1 MRDLSHACAI
11 LAEHP
16 PNSSHRVRNP
26 EVILKKSS
34 VLLKHGSLLAYRLGT
49 WAVLLFGLAFALAV
63 IALRYWLL
71 PNVDTW
77 REPVAKAV
85 SRAVGQEVVI
95 GGIEGGWDGYRPHL
109 RLRDVQVA
117 DGSGVTSALVLE
129 QVDTILSW
137 VALFRGELQFHS
149 LEIDAPAVEV
159 RRDAEG
165 RVWIAGQPLSRA
177 GRADGVDRGGGFVR
191 WLLEQRQVVVRDAR
205 IVWHDDRRSAPALL
219 IEGVGLRIDN
229 SAGMHR
235 FGVTGR
241 LSPELASSASIR
253 GEFAGGPDGHNGR
266 IYGELGYANLALLQ
280 EWIDL
285 PVTLD
290 SGLGS
295 TRFWLELNRG
305 RLGRATV
312 DGNVVNLHTRLAS
325 GREQPAF
332 LQISGRL
339 IWQNSSQATEIAAQR
354 LSFTTGNGVYLPPV
368 DIQWRQDSG
377 AEGHGELSVA
387 GMPLAPMAQLAEHFP
402 LKPALRARLQA
413 MRPDGIIRNGR
424 IAWSG
429 GESAPRAYEVD
440 VDFEA
445 IAFRPSESL
454 PGVGGISGRLQA
466 SENSGALSLR
476 SMGGEIRYPRLLAE
490 PVPLDYLSADAE
502 WRMQDG
508 ETAVNVR
515 SLSFTNAHAAGN
527 FFGTYVKP
535 ENGQGSVDL
544 NGNLVRVD
552 ARQVWR
558 YMPVSLNKTQRWL
571 QRALVAGEARDVS
584 FRMRGPLERFPFTEE
599 GSGEFE
605 VLARAEGVTLD
616 FADGWPAIEGIG
628 GELIV
633 RGDRMEV
640 RPESARI
647 TGVDVSRTRI
657 VIPHL
662 GNRDERL
669 LVDGE
674 ASASLENLLAFVAA
688 SPAIDHL
695 GRITRNMRATGD
707 ARLKFALVLPFRNR
721 DDATVGGSLLIDG
734 REFVVDPRVPPLT
747 DVRANV
753 VFTRDSIAI
762 GGGKAKLLG
771 NPLEFDTAARED
783 GAVTVDLS
791 GRLDVVQL
799 RDGVQVPALA
809 MLDGAADWRG
819 TLTVR
824 GKAAQL
830 QIGSTLAGIVS
841 RLPPPFDKSADM
853 QLPLRIDL
861 RDDDGQELLAVALGS
876 RASAQLLFE
885 DAALKLGTVSFGIP
899 ATLQDRDGI
908 ALTGALE
915 RLDVDAWSNVLNVA
929 GKRPESGSA
938 TSSSLSALDLQIGL
952 FAVRG
957 REFREL
963 AVTGARSDQGWQL
976 NLDGPQVKGEL
987 SWAPKAGGRLAAR
1000 LEKLLVPTPVAVTSI
1015 GPAPEFAPVREMLP
1029 GLDIVAD
1036 RFSFDGMDL
1045 GRLEL
1050 LADPAAASWTLNR
1063 LRITNPDG
1071 TLEVNGRW
1079 ALSARPRTDLD
1090 VRIEAA
1096 DVGKLMARLGYSDD
1110 IRGGQGSLAGP
1121 VSWVGSPAQLD
1132 VPTLSGQL
1140 RLEAQNGRFAQIE
1153 PGVGRLLGILSL
1165 QSLPRRFAF
1174 DFRDVFS
1181 SGFSFEKITANVKI
1195 DGGVAHTEDFRMDGP
1210 PARVQMSGRVDL
1222 AAESQDLRV
1231 RVLPQL
1237 STGVA
1242 IAGAV
1247 VNPAIGLAALI
1258 AQRVLGDPVEEIAA
1272 VDYRVTG
1279 TWKEPQI
1286 ERLERRQN
1294 GAPRK

>member
-1 MRDLSHACAI
+1 MF
-11 LAEHP
+11 
-16 PNSSHRVRNP
+16 
-26 EVILKKSS
+26 
-34 VLLKHGSLLAYRLGT
+34 LKHGSLLAYRLGT
-49 WAVLLFGLAFALAV
+49 WVVLLFGLAFALAV

-71 PNVDTW
+71 PNVDAW
-77 REPVAKAV
+77 REPVAKAI

-95 GGIEGGWDGYRPHL
+95 GGIEGSWDGYRPHL

-117 DGSGVTSALVLE
+117 DGSGGTPALVLE
-129 QVDTILSW
+129 RVDTMLSW
-137 VALFRGELQFHS
+137 VALFRGELQFYS

-165 RVWIAGQPLSRA
+165 RLWIAGQALSRA
-177 GRADGVDRGGGFVR
+177 GGADGVDRGGGFVR
-191 WLLEQRQVVVRDAR
+191 WLFEQRQVVVRDAR
-205 IVWHDDRRSAPALL
+205 IVWHDDKRAAPALL
-219 IEGVGLRIDN
+219 IEGVGLRSDN
-229 SAGMHR
+229 NAGVHR

-253 GEFAGGPDGHNGR
+253 GEFAGGPGGLNGR

-280 EWIDL
+280 EWIEL

-295 TRFWLELNRG
+295 TRFWLELNGG

-339 IWQNSSQATEIAAQR
+339 IWQNSSQATEIAARR
-354 LSFTTGNGVYLPPV
+354 LSFTTENGVYLPPV

-377 AEGHGELSVA
+377 AEGQGELSVA
-387 GMPLAPMAQLAEHFP
+387 GMPIAPMVQLAAHIP

-413 MRPDGIIRNGR
+413 MQPDGVIRNGR

-429 GESAPRAYEVD
+429 GGSAPRAYEVE

-476 SMGGEIRYPRLLAE
+476 SMGGEIRYPRLFAE
-490 PVPLDYLSADAE
+490 PVPLDYLSADAD
-502 WRMQDG
+502 WQMQDG
-508 ETAVNVR
+508 ATAVNVR
-515 SLSFTNAHAAGN
+515 SFSFTNAHAAGN

-535 ENGQGSVDL
+535 ETGQGSVDL

-558 YMPVSLNKTQRWL
+558 YMPVALEKTQGWL
-571 QRALVAGEARDVS
+571 KRALVAGTARDVS
-584 FRMRGPLERFPFTEE
+584 FRMRGPLERFPFSEE

-628 GELIV
+628 GELMV
-633 RGDRMEV
+633 RGDRVEV

-647 TGVDVSRTRI
+647 TGVDVSRTRV

-707 ARLKFALVLPFRNR
+707 ARLKLALELPFRSR
-721 DDATVGGSLLIDG
+721 ADATVDGSLLIEG
-734 REFVVDPRVPPLT
+734 REFMVDPRLPPLT
-747 DVRANV
+747 DVRANAT
-753 VFTRDSIAI
+753 FTKQSIAI
-762 GGGKAKLLG
+762 GDGEAKLLG
-771 NPLEFDTAARED
+771 NPLEFDIVTRED

-791 GRLDVVQL
+791 GRVEVAQL
-799 RDGVQVPALA
+799 RDGVQLPVLA
-809 MLDGAADWRG
+809 MLDGATDWRG

-824 GKAAQL
+824 GKAAQV

-841 RLPPPFDKSADM
+841 HLPPPFDKPADV

-861 RDDDGQELLAVALGS
+861 RDRPDGQELLAVELGS
-876 RASAQLLFE
+876 RASAQLLLE
-885 DAALKLGTVSFGIP
+885 GAALKRGTVSFGMP

-908 ALTGALE
+908 VLTGVLE
-915 RLDVDAWSNVLNVA
+915 QLDVDAWSKALNVA
-929 GKRPESGSA
+929 EQRPESGNATPSA
-938 TSSSLSALDLQIGL
+938 VSALDLQIGL

-957 REFREL
+957 RQFREL
-963 AVTGARSDQGWQL
+963 AVKGARSDQGWQL
-976 NLDGPQVKGEL
+976 NLDGPQVKGGM

-1000 LEKLLVPTPVAVTSI
+1000 LEKLLVPSPVAVTSI
-1015 GPAPEFAPVREMLP
+1015 GPAPELAPVREILP

-1050 LADPAAASWTLNR
+1050 LADPAAGSWTLNR
-1063 LRITNPDG
+1063 LQITNPDG
-1071 TLEVNGRW
+1071 KLEVSGRW

-1132 VPTLSGQL
+1132 LPTLSGQL
-1140 RLEAQNGRFAQIE
+1140 RLEAQNGRFAQLE

-1181 SGFSFEKITANVKI
+1181 SGFSFEKITANVRI
-1195 DGGVAHTEDFRMDGP
+1195 DGGVAHTENFRMDGP
-1210 PARVQMSGRVDL
+1210 PARVQMSGSVDL

-1258 AQRVLGDPVEEIAA
+1258 AQRVLGDPVEEMAA

-1279 TWKEPQI
+1279 TWKEPQV